1 MPPLWPADF
10 SWWITMVELP
20 VIGTLFWLIWRSRR
34 DSDTDLAQ
42 LRRDLDGAVAA
53 LHAEVAGVRLDVAKN
68 YVSVPYLKDV
78 ERRLT
83 QHLVRIE
90 AKLDTVQTR
99 EGGAA
104 R

>member
-10 SWWITMVELP
+10 SWWITVVELP
-20 VIGTLFWLIWRSRR
+20 VIGTLFWLIWRNRQ
-34 DSDTDLAQ
+34 DLDRLLAV

-53 LHAEVAGVRLDVAKN
+53 LHAELARVQLDVAKN

-90 AKLDTVQTR
+90 GKLDSVQSR
-99 EGGAA
+99 DGGA
-104 R
+104 

>member
-1 MPPLWPADF
+1 MPPVWTADF
-10 SWWITMVELP
+10 SWWITVVELP
-20 VIGTLFWLIWRSRR
+20 AIGTLFWLIWRNRQDIDR
-34 DSDTDLAQ
+34 DLGR

-53 LHAEVAGVRLDVAKN
+53 LHAESARVQLDVAKN

-90 AKLDTVQTR
+90 GKLDSVQSR
-99 EGGAA
+99 EGGSA
-104 R
+104 